1 MKIIKHFI
9 FKSNVSF
16 YDKIL
21 STVKETYA
29 DYTNIEE
36 LTTQNHQNR
45 PTTIFM
51 LTWAQTYWMLSK
63 LTRTEYNSF
72 QINV

>member
-29 DYTNIEE
+29 DLEE
-36 LTTQNHQNR
+36 LTTQNHQNFHADMGAD
-45 PTTIFM
+45 I
-51 LTWAQTYWMLSK
+51 LDA
-63 LTRTEYNSF
+63 E
-72 QINV
+72 